1 MKHVFSFVAI
11 LTSMIQY
18 DPIKTLTMA
27 VICFSNN
34 FFTLQIAHKIYDAL
48 SRNQAELDGTRKI

>member
-27 VICFSNN
+27 VIWFSNN
-34 FFTLQIAHKIYDAL
+34 SFTLQIAHKIYDAL
-48 SRNQAELDGTRKI
+48 SRNQAELDGTRKT